1 MNKGGTSDFLKLFGI
16 ESDERELV
24 GLVVFQAALFGFQ
37 NLFTRTAVFALFL
50 ETFTAG
56 ELPFLYIVTGLVV
69 PLLGTAFST
78 YQRRTSRLQAYSI
91 SLNAV
96 FVLLAGMV
104 ASSYILK
111 IIPSPSSCYR
121 FSI

>member
-56 ELPFLYIVTGLVV
+56 ELPF
-69 PLLGTAFST
+69 
-78 YQRRTSRLQAYSI
+78 
-91 SLNAV
+91 
-96 FVLLAGMV
+96 
-104 ASSYILK
+104 
-111 IIPSPSSCYR
+111 
-121 FSI
+121 